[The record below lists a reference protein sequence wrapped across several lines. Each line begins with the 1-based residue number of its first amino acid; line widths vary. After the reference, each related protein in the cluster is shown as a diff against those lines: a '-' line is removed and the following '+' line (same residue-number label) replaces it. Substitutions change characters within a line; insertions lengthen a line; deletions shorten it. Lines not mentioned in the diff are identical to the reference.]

1 MGLEGRQSEEAAMPA
16 GGEHPPGARDG
27 SAPGT
32 EVAMDVA
39 GTVASESLLLA
50 EECLISVRS
59 SWGVLR

>member
-50 EECLISVRS
+50 EE
-59 SWGVLR
+59 